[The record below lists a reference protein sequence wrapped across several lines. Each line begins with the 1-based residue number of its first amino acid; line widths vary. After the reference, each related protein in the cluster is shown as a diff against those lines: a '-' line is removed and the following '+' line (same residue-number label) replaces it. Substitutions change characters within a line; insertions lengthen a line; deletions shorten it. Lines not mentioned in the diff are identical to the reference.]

1 MKQEQQ
7 ERIAFM
13 RAVAKEVSEHE
24 PAVLKG
30 GTALLLTR
38 CLDRFSED
46 MDFDLPPGNHSDLRP
61 CIYRAAQKTGL
72 QIQDINIKKDTDT
85 TRRYMVHY
93 ASAFSAQ
100 DYPLKIECSMRN
112 EIDPCDVENVD
123 GIRTYTVARLA
134 ELKSEAFMN
143 RDKARDTYDL
153 AFLMER
159 YPSQIRSSTLEK
171 VKQHLQGRGIDDL
184 CDSFD
189 REKQTDPL
197 LSEFDGADIVL
208 RLQESVQFHDLPN
221 MAEVQAAESKASL
234 VHSLDKSA
242 DGMSAVE
249 GKDIGYI
256 EEGYV
261 AAANEVKYEAQEART
276 ANIEAQALK
285 VGQRVTFQAKDRGSS
300 VKLTGTVE
308 QVDPTTVTLKCGS
321 MSIPVVKESGS
332 FSLASSVSK
341 EHTREFAKERA
352 LQGLGAGGKV
362 LLARHK
368 GTYSGKII
376 GKTST
381 FAIQKINDNTAVLH
395 RLKDLE
401 SKEKDAQGLIKEG
414 EELTIVREGTTV
426 SLSRLEPGARDN
438 DKVRTQQK
446 TRGGLSR

>member
-1 MKQEQQ
+1 
-7 ERIAFM
+7 
-13 RAVAKEVSEHE
+13 
-24 PAVLKG
+24 
-30 GTALLLTR
+30 
-38 CLDRFSED
+38 
-46 MDFDLPPGNHSDLRP
+46 
-61 CIYRAAQKTGL
+61 
-72 QIQDINIKKDTDT
+72 
-85 TRRYMVHY
+85 
-93 ASAFSAQ
+93 
-100 DYPLKIECSMRN
+100 
-112 EIDPCDVENVD
+112 
-123 GIRTYTVARLA
+123 
-134 ELKSEAFMN
+134 
-143 RDKARDTYDL
+143 
-153 AFLMER
+153 
-159 YPSQIRSSTLEK
+159 
-171 VKQHLQGRGIDDL
+171 
-184 CDSFD
+184 
-189 REKQTDPL
+189 
-197 LSEFDGADIVL
+197 
-208 RLQESVQFHDLPN
+208 

-308 QVDPTTVTLKCGS
+308 QVGATTVTLKCGS
-321 MSIPVVKESGS
+321 MSIPVVKESGA
-332 FSLASSVSK
+332 FSLAPSVSK

-426 SLSRLEPGARDN
+426 SLSRLEPGARD
-438 DKVRTQQK
+438 DEKVRTQQK